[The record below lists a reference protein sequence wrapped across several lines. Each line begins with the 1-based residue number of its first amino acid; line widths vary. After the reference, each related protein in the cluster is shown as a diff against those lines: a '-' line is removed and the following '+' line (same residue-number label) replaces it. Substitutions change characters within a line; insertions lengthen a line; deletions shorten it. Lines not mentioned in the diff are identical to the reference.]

1 MNALRMLITLTS
13 SRSQNEDNP
22 LEDLSPQ
29 EEVLGSFPVSLQENT
44 SYIHWWKVPSYW
56 FSSRKEAKGRGC
68 FK

>member
-44 SYIHWWKVPSYW
+44 SYIHWW
-56 FSSRKEAKGRGC
+56 
-68 FK
+68 